1 MAKRNR
7 KQKIP
12 PQQRRDAPKIR
23 RPLWILLISA
33 GIIGLLLAGAGLYSQ
48 LHPSQSQQALEKA
61 VTPPSETPQRL
72 APQQS
77 QLVKKTG
84 SHLKSYEQGF
94 LAWEIT
100 EKPLPEG
107 KKQVA
112 GTVRWNEKSGASGE
126 PVRQMPVMFARADHE
141 KQELIVI
148 ANGRT
153 DDKGQFTFTGDAK
166 IDTVAIGKVEQAAN
180 LPAKVFIELEQK
192 TQSKADQPLGQT
204 LRLIQDRV
212 NAETAW
218 GRKVRDWIRAQRTE
232 VFINFNS
239 PAPAMY
245 DATHDRIVA
254 NPDRGMPPEQQIA
267 ELKKGYLHNFILP
280 FHEDLHRAQNRLSGK
295 TKANPEMALLREIH
309 AYWISHLLS
318 VDDLFRQIYEHPHGN
333 YTNLARIDHERF
345 GRLCAM
351 MDWLYAFY
359 EGDFDKL
366 AADVGNAESIAFF
379 EQQTNERIAA
389 TGDFNQLAAFVG
401 NADSIADFEQK
412 AKAVIEA
419 TEKKILEQRREQMR
433 QEKEEW
439 KQTTARLAQDVLK

>member
-1 MAKRNR
+1 MAKRKRRR
-7 KQKIP
+7 KNPTP
-12 PQQRRDAPKIR
+12 PQQRHAAPKVR
-23 RPLWILLISA
+23 LWMLLISA
-33 GIIGLLLAGAGLYSQ
+33 GIIGLILAGIGFYSQ
-48 LHPSQSQQALEKA
+48 LQKPTVHQSQQETPQTEKA
-61 VTPPSETPQRL
+61 VTSPSETHPYTP
-72 APQQS
+72 PQQS

-84 SHLKSYEQGF
+84 RNLKSYEQGF

-100 EKPLPEG
+100 ETTLPEG
-107 KKQVA
+107 RKQVA
-112 GTVRWNEKSGASGE
+112 GTVRWNAKSGASGE

-180 LPAKVFIELEQK
+180 LPAQVFIELEQK
-192 TQSKADQPLGQT
+192 TQSKADQQLGQT

-254 NPDRGMPPEQQIA
+254 NPDRGMPLEQQIA
-267 ELKKGYLHNFILP
+267 ELKKGYLQNFILP
-280 FHEDLHRAQNRLSGK
+280 FHEELHRSQNKRSGK
-295 TKANPEMALLREIH
+295 IRANPEMAILREIQ

-318 VDDLFRQIYEHPHGN
+318 VNDLYRQIYEQPHGN
-333 YTNLARIDHERF
+333 YTHLARIDHERF

-359 EGDFDKL
+359 EGDFDRI
-366 AADVGNAESIAFF
+366 AADVGNAESITEF
-379 EQQTNERIAA
+379 EQKTNERIAVTVA
-389 TGDFNQLAAFVG
+389 SRQVFKERVDQMWR
-401 NADSIADFEQK
+401 
-412 AKAVIEA
+412 
-419 TEKKILEQRREQMR
+419 EKQ
-433 QEKEEW
+433 EW
-439 KQTTARLAQDVLK
+439 KEATARLAREVLGK

>member
-1 MAKRNR
+1 MKMAKRNR
-7 KQKIP
+7 RP
-12 PQQRRDAPKIR
+12 HTATPRQQRPPPPKPR
-23 RPLWILLISA
+23 RSLVVLLISA
-33 GIIGLLLAGAGLYSQ
+33 GILGLLLAGAGLYSQ
-48 LHPSQSQQALEKA
+48 LHPSQSQQASEKT
-61 VTPPSETPQRL
+61 VTTPPSETPQL
-72 APQQS
+72 IPPQQS

-126 PVRQMPVMFARADHE
+126 PVRQMPVLFARADHE

-148 ANGRT
+148 AKGRT
-153 DDKGQFTFTGDAK
+153 DDQGQFTFTGDAK

-180 LPAKVFIELEQK
+180 IPATVFIELEQK
-192 TQSKADQPLGQT
+192 TQSKADQQLGQT
-204 LRLIQDRV
+204 LRLLQDQV

-218 GRKVRDWIRAQRTE
+218 GRKVRDWIRAQQTE

-254 NPDRGMPPEQQIA
+254 NPDRGMPLEQQLT
-267 ELKKGYLHNFILP
+267 ELRKGYLQNFILP

-309 AYWISHLLS
+309 AYWISHLLP
-318 VDDLFRQIYEHPHGN
+318 VNDLYRQIYDNPHGN
-333 YTNLARIDHERF
+333 YKKLVRIDRERF
-345 GRLCAM
+345 SRLCAM
-351 MDWLYAFY
+351 MDWLYAYFD
-359 EGDFDKL
+359 GDFDKI
-366 AADVGNAESIAFF
+366 AFFVGNAESIPAF
-379 EQQTNERIAA
+379 EQQTQKLIDS
-389 TGDFNQLAAFVG
+389 TS
-401 NADSIADFEQK
+401 ADRRVFE
-412 AKAVIEA
+412 ARVH
-419 TEKKILEQRREQMR
+419 QMW
-433 QEKEEW
+433 QEKQAW
-439 KQTTARLAQDVLK
+439 KETTARLAREGLDENHFQKSR